1 MILLKNKHFFN
12 DTVKKLDKNE
22 HDTDELHIKYI
33 DFLNKFG
40 DFINR
45 YKIGINQIKKP
56 MLDQI
61 HKYCRI
67 RALIV
72 ANFSEEEDNT
82 YEDEL

>member
-56 MLDQI
+56 MLDKI